1 MSTIRDKGSETD
13 GVGRRAASQRGA
25 ESRANPAL
33 SLRLRQWRAQR
44 GWTLVALA
52 QVSGV
57 SRAMISRIER
67 GEASPTAGVIERLA
81 TAFGLSM
88 SQLLSANPAN
98 PPAAGLLRAGAQPFW
113 QDPATGYRRRQVA
126 TAPDWPGDVTAIE
139 LPPGRQVLFPAAAF
153 AFRLHLIIVLQG
165 VLDLTEG
172 ALRHRLGPG
181 DRLILGE
188 PRDCRY
194 ANPGPEPVEYL
205 VLVMPG

>member
-1 MSTIRDKGSETD
+1 MSTIGDKIGETD
-13 GVGRRAASQRGA
+13 GVARAAAESPGA

-33 SLRLRQWRAQR
+33 SVRLRQLRAQR
-44 GWTLVALA
+44 GWTLMALA

-67 GEASPTAGVIERLA
+67 GEASPTAAVIERLA

-88 SQLLSANPAN
+88 SQLLSAAPAG

-113 QDPATGYRRRQVA
+113 QDPATGYQRRQIA

-139 LPPGRQVLFPAAAF
+139 LPPDRQVLFPAAAF
-153 AFRLHLIIVLQG
+153 AFRLHLILVLQG
-165 VLDLTEG
+165 VLELTEG
-172 ALRHRLGPG
+172 ARHHRLNPG

-194 ANPGPEPVEYL
+194 ANPGPEPVKYL